1 MLPKV
6 DYDHQQHDVYDRGRV
21 MSPDMTSR
29 WMSVFADLAGPK
41 RPQAVLDLGCGTGR
55 LTPGLAQTFGGPV
68 YGVEPSDKMRQE
80 AINKA
85 ARDKTARDMAVR
97 GTATS
102 EAAAP
107 ALQYLSGSAERIPLD
122 DASCDLVLMFL
133 VLHHVQDRPAA
144 ATEIARV
151 LRPGGR
157 LLIRS
162 TLSDRIVDNAVG
174 WKRFFPSAN
183 EIERR
188 LFPRSDEVIET
199 FGAAGLEFVA
209 LEQVR
214 ECFASSFAEYTER
227 LKHRAISTFEFLS
240 EPEIDA
246 GFARMDE
253 VVAAEVEPRAVEAD
267 VDLMIFEAAQSLER
281 QGKAG

>member
-1 MLPKV
+1 MEARPPVVYPELMLPKV
-6 DYDHQQHDVYDRGRV
+6 DYDQQQHDVYDRGRV
-21 MSPDMTSR
+21 MSADMTAR
-29 WMSVFADLAGPK
+29 WMSVFADLAGSK
-41 RPQAVLDLGCGTGR
+41 RPQTVLDLGCGTGR
-55 LTPGLAQTFGGPV
+55 LTPELAQTFGGPV

-85 ARDKTARDMAVR
+85 AVRDT
-97 GTATS
+97 
-102 EAAAP
+102 AAP

-133 VLHHVQDRPAA
+133 VLQHVQDRPAA

-162 TLSDRIVDNAVG
+162 TLSDRIVDNAAG
-174 WKRFFPSAN
+174 WKQFFPSAN

-188 LFPRSDEVIET
+188 LFPSSDEVIET
-199 FGAAGLEFVA
+199 FGAAGLEFVG
-209 LEQVR
+209 LKQVR

-227 LKHRAISTFEFLS
+227 LKLRAISTFEFLS
-240 EPEIDA
+240 EPEIEA
-246 GFARMDE
+246 GFVRMDE
-253 VVAAEVEPRAVEAD
+253 VVAAEVEARPMEAD
-267 VDLMIFEAAQSLER
+267 VDLMIF
-281 QGKAG
+281 AGMDGCR